1 MGAHDGQPV
10 NIPAP
15 DMWASVEAGVKRA
28 RADGIARL
36 RV

>member
-15 DMWASVEAGVKRA
+15 DMWAKCGSRSETRA
-28 RADGIARL
+28 C
-36 RV
+36 